1 MSKVAIARTNN
12 LSHAEWLKLRK
23 CGIGGS
29 DAAAVCGMNRWRGP
43 LDVYLDKTTDSATTE
58 DNVLGTC
65 DGTSASS
72 RV

>member
-29 DAAAVCGMNRWRGP
+29 DAAAVCGLNRCIG
-43 LDVYLDKTTDSATTE
+43 DV
-58 DNVLGTC
+58 
-65 DGTSASS
+65 
-72 RV
+72 